1 MGKKKMQWEV
11 RPLDDGRW
19 GIFLKQELCR
29 TDEPVCYGAG
39 KNKISIERSCERL
52 NTEPGFRAP
61 IHSQDSEVEFRA
73 WIRRLESKPALR
85 ACMQGPDSEPEFRG

>member
-19 GIFLKQELCR
+19 GIFLKQEFCR

-52 NTEPGFRAP
+52 NTET
-61 IHSQDSEVEFRA
+61 DWDDE
-73 WIRRLESKPALR
+73 
-85 ACMQGPDSEPEFRG
+85 

>member
-19 GIFLKQELCR
+19 GIFLKQEFCR

-39 KNKISIERSCERL
+39 KNKTSIERSCERL
-52 NTEPGFRAP
+52 NTEPDWENEQRTRGNL
-61 IHSQDSEVEFRA
+61 HSLLHRFSMALHGDEADSKAKPER
-73 WIRRLESKPALR
+73 SKVT
-85 ACMQGPDSEPEFRG
+85 